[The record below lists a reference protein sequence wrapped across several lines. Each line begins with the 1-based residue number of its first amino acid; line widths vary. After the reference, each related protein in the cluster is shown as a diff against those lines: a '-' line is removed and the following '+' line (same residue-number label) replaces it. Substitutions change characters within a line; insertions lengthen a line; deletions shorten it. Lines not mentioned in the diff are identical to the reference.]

1 MTEVKNTSMESHFLK
16 NNSFSYSLMLARLNS
31 PACTAENLAST

>member
-16 NNSFSYSLMLARLNS
+16 NNSFSHSLMLARLNS
-31 PACTAENLAST
+31 PACTAENLALA